1 MVHMAKPVTIR
12 VPKSRFKPRA
22 FEYFRLVEQQRRQIL
37 VTDHGRPVARISPV
51 DRAEEPGLD
60 ELRGL
65 VVKYLDPHEPVAV
78 EDWEAA
84 R

>member
-1 MVHMAKPVTIR
+1 M
-12 VPKSRFKPRA
+12 
-22 FEYFRLVEQQRRQIL
+22 VEQKRREIL
-37 VTDHGRPVARISPV
+37 ITDHGRPVVRISPV
-51 DRAEEPGLD
+51 EQAEEPGLD

-65 VVKYLDPHEPVAV
+65 VVRYLDPHEPVAA